1 MIVHVASGREWRGG
15 QHQVV
20 LLAAGLHDAGVPT
33 VVVTGTGTT
42 LAARLRDAGVA
53 VEEVGW
59 QIGLDPRVARRLL
72 RLIRPGAIVHVHDNH
87 AFALAD
93 LVTRIRRRPLVVTR
107 RVIFPIRSPRR
118 FRRAAAVIAISNAV
132 RAEVARAGV
141 SSDHVH
147 LIPDAID
154 PAGIPERLDDR
165 PDEDGGPV
173 IACVAALETEKGI
186 DTLLEAAA
194 IVRTIHPLVRWRIVG
209 DGSERAA
216 LEAHRDRL
224 DLAGLV
230 EFAPP
235 RAANEAFAGAALAV
249 QPSRSEGLGSAALQ
263 ALACGVPLIV
273 SDAGGLPDTVA
284 LGGGVVVPRDAPAEL
299 ARVIDELLQAP
310 EVLARLAA
318 EGRAAARHFT
328 VAQLVERTRRVYRSV
343 ASTRDGA

>member
-15 QHQVV
+15 QHQVL

-33 VVVTGTGTT
+33 VVITGTATT

-59 QIGLDPRVARRLL
+59 RIGLDPRVAIRLL
-72 RLIRPGAIVHVHDNH
+72 RLVRPDTIIHAHDNH

-93 LVTRIRRRPLVVTR
+93 AVTRIRRRPLVVTR
-107 RVIFPIRSPRR
+107 RVIFPIHSPRR

-141 SSDHVH
+141 LSDRIH

-154 PAGIPERLDDR
+154 PAGIPDHFEDAG
-165 PDEDGGPV
+165 DEGGPV
-173 IACVAALETEKGI
+173 IACVAALEAEKGI
-186 DTLLEAAA
+186 DTLLDAAA

-230 EFAPP
+230 EFTPP
-235 RAANEAFAGAALAV
+235 RAAYEAFAGAALAV

-284 LGGGVVVPRDAPAEL
+284 LGGGVIVPRDAPAEL

-328 VAQLVERTRRVYRSV
+328 VEQLVERTRRVYRSV